1 MKAVIQWCLVACAL
15 FSFVALSHA
24 DGVGGYFGQ
33 QKLYCNSSE
42 ELVTEISHHKQA
54 SDDGLLTNGCGLL
67 PARTEVII
75 PSQKAIEIPG
85 NASVLIYRAE
95 IIRGKTA
102 GRVGY
107 IAFPVNAM
115 DKDGN

>member
-1 MKAVIQWCLVACAL
+1 MKAVIQWCLVAGAL
-15 FSFVALSHA
+15 FFFVVPSIA

-33 QKLYCNSSE
+33 SKLYCDSSE
-42 ELVTEISHHKQA
+42 ELATEISHHKQA

-67 PARTEVII
+67 PAHTEVRI
-75 PSQKAIEIPG
+75 PPQKAIEIPG

-95 IIRGKTA
+95 IIRGKTVE
-102 GRVGY
+102 RIGY

-115 DKDGN
+115 DEDGN